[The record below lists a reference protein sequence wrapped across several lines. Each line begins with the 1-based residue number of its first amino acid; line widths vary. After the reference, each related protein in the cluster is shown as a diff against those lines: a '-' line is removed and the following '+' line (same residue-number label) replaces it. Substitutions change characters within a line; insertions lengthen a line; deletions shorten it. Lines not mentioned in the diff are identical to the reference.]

1 MIPNFQYNNPPRG
14 GGAPAGR
21 SGRSPFSS
29 HKGSSHSPTKGRPTP
44 TRDTPETGPPAGLS
58 VGTNNPRR
66 NHRGPIFQETT
77 PGRPPGPSKN
87 ELKVRRRRADAN
99 EAAQQRPLS
108 EEIPGVQ
115 RVTLQLDFLTP
126 QRQVLD
132 QQTHVFNAADTADFT
147 AECLGRCGGTGI
159 FDLSEKVQQA
169 VNARQRTLQSTDLC
183 AERISPGSSETCGF
197 QLQST
202 IDVVYAPAG

>member
-1 MIPNFQYNNPPRG
+1 MAQFFKKRRRG
-14 GGAPAGR
+14 A
-21 SGRSPFSS
+21 
-29 HKGSSHSPTKGRPTP
+29 
-44 TRDTPETGPPAGLS
+44 
-58 VGTNNPRR
+58 
-66 NHRGPIFQETT
+66 
-77 PGRPPGPSKN
+77 PGPSKN

-159 FDLSEKVQQA
+159 FDLSDKVQQA
-169 VNARQRTLQSTDLC
+169 VNARQRTLQSTDL
-183 AERISPGSSETCGF
+183 ARSGFSP
-197 QLQST
+197 
-202 IDVVYAPAG
+202 APARPAASNFNPPSTSFTPPPADPAGTA